1 MVAVSSKLKARVD
14 DSDIPRWPATFS
26 LTADITTVGPV
37 RVTDGDDNG
46 QQGEMSSRVNELT
59 IRAPSSGS
67 CAAGQPGNAVGLFS
81 GTFVTTSMVS
91 GLMEDFAVLCVR

>member
-14 DSDIPRWPATFS
+14 DSDIPRWTATFS
-26 LTADITTVGPV
+26 LTADITTVGAV

-59 IRAPSSGS
+59 IRAPSSGF
-67 CAAGQPGNAVGLFS
+67 CVAGQPGNAVGLFS
-81 GTFVTTSMVS
+81 GTFVTIGMVS